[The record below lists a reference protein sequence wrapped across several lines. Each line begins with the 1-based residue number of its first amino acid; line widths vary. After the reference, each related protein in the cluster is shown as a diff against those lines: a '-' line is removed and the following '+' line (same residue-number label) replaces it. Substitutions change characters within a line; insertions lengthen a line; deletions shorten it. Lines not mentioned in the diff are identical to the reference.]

1 MAKIRSRAER
11 TPQENEAISK
21 KVELLLSEGYKID
34 QATAIAFRMF
44 RDGEL
49 NILKETSQTYKRQR
63 EKKKSHNM
71 SYVVW
76 PGDKRE
82 ERKKIISQSMNRA
95 GQTTWSNSFQKSTM
109 AQMAL
114 SNFERNHT
122 FREDYLQANSAMIV
136 TSPCLLA
143 SMPVLDL
150 NKFV

>member
-63 EKKKSHNM
+63 EKKKSLLEQMKAAAALLGLDEILTN
-71 SYVVW
+71 
-76 PGDKRE
+76 
-82 ERKKIISQSMNRA
+82 KK
-95 GQTTWSNSFQKSTM
+95 K
-109 AQMAL
+109 
-114 SNFERNHT
+114 
-122 FREDYLQANSAMIV
+122 
-136 TSPCLLA
+136 
-143 SMPVLDL
+143 
-150 NKFV
+150 K